1 LGKITV
7 KRTIQKNPACAEILF
22 PAGRVHPRL
31 PPKTTQKAHLAVYL
45 RQEDKYM
52 SVFKEKITL
61 ANAVDISNARNGL
74 IPDTKI
80 RKITIEAMPDTG
92 AWTLV
97 INEETRQKLG
107 LAIEETSESTLAD
120 GKTDT
125 YDVTEGVKIQWKNR
139 SIILPAIVVPNAK
152 DILLGALPLEAM
164 DLMVDPVRERLVGVH
179 GDQPLHVL
187 YAVAG

>member
-1 LGKITV
+1 
-7 KRTIQKNPACAEILF
+7 
-22 PAGRVHPRL
+22 
-31 PPKTTQKAHLAVYL
+31 
-45 RQEDKYM
+45 M
-52 SVFKEKITL
+52 SVFREEITL

-74 IPDTKI
+74 IPDTKV

-92 AWTLV
+92 VWTETKGLLV
-97 INEETRQKLG
+97 INEEIRQKLG
-107 LAIEETSESTLAD
+107 LAVEETSESTLAD

-125 YDVTEGVKIQWKNR
+125 YDVTEGVKIQWKDR
-139 SIILPAIVVPNAK
+139 SIILPAVVVPDAK

-187 YAVAG
+187 YALATGSPAP

>member
-1 LGKITV
+1 
-7 KRTIQKNPACAEILF
+7 
-22 PAGRVHPRL
+22 
-31 PPKTTQKAHLAVYL
+31 
-45 RQEDKYM
+45 M
-52 SVFKEKITL
+52 SVFKEEITL
-61 ANAVDISNARNGL
+61 VNAGD
-74 IPDTKI
+74 KI
-80 RKITIEAMPDTG
+80 RVECGILKEIRKMTIEAMPDTG

-97 INEETRQKLG
+97 INEDTRQKLG

-125 YDVTEGVKIQWKNR
+125 YAVTEGVKIQWKNR
-139 SIILPAIVVPNAK
+139 SIILPAVVVPGAK

-187 YAVAG
+187 YSLNTMRSMRFQCVFNGWPLYRLKPSR